1 MKNDINRLVAP
12 APAAIR
18 LPPAKPLDA
27 IPARTGLERQGG
39 GSGDVA
45 TQEITVQSTDGLFS
59 FTIKAIK

>member
-27 IPARTGLERQGG
+27 IPTRTGLERQGG
-39 GSGDVA
+39 AGEVA
-45 TQEITVQSTDGLFS
+45 THEITVASTDGLFS